1 MKKSDLVLTLPQR
14 LLLLGCVFVIC
25 YLITA
30 GLMYVLTRLLSGN
43 ALGAVRI
50 AAVLQD
56 VLMFIIP
63 ALVTALLVTRRPAQL
78 LCLLRTPSLGAII
91 GVGALLLVSIPVQEA
106 VIYWNA
112 NISLPDSLHRLEE
125 MARHYEDAA
134 GEAMRLLMQGTSAG
148 TLVVNILVVGIFA
161 GFSEEL
167 LFRGC
172 FQRLLT
178 TGGVNAHV
186 AVWTVAFFFSAMHF
200 QLFGFVPRLLL
211 GAYFGYLLLWT
222 RSLWVPV
229 TAHVLN
235 NILYTVT
242 AWYGVRRHGIEAL
255 DASPELWSPAL
266 TVASAVV
273 TAVILW
279 LMWRRRTE
287 AHQETH

>member
-1 MKKSDLVLTLPQR
+1 MKKSDLVLSLPQR

-112 NISLPDSLHRLEE
+112 NISLPDSLYRLEE

-134 GEAMRLLMQGTSAG
+134 GETMRLLMQGTSAG

-273 TAVILW
+273 TAGILW
-279 LMWRRRTE
+279 LLWCRRTE
-287 AHQETH
+287 AYETH

>member
-1 MKKSDLVLTLPQR
+1 MKKSDLVLSLPQR

-112 NISLPDSLHRLEE
+112 NISPPDSLHRLEE

-134 GEAMRLLMQGTSAG
+134 GEAMRMLMQGTSAG

-287 AHQETH
+287 AHEETH